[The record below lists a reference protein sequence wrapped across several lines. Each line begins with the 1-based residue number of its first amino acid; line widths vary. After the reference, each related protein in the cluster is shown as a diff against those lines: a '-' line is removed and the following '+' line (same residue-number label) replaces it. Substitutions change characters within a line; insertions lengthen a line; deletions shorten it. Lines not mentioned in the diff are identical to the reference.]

1 MGYTR
6 YARLDNLTIE
16 EGVSITS
23 DTVMLSISNTVM
35 FTGNVTITGN
45 VLKLFTLPEEERPIV
60 PIKIP
65 VCTNSGV
72 QIMNIGVDGSCEISS
87 YATEVYL
94 NGVSFN
100 IAGNFYNTELGTGT
114 YEASTSDDIDGDIS

>member
-6 YARLDNLTIE
+6 YARLDNLAIE
-16 EGVSITS
+16 EGVAITS

-45 VLKLFTLPEEERPIV
+45 SLKLFTLPEEERPIV
-60 PIKIP
+60 PVKIP
-65 VCTNSGV
+65 VCTDTGI
-72 QIMNIGVDGSCEISS
+72 QAMNIGIDGSGEISS
-87 YATEVYL
+87 AATEVYL

-100 IAGNFYNTELGTGT
+100 IAGNFYNANLGTGT
-114 YEASTSDDIDGDIS
+114 YEASTSDNLDGDLT